1 MSMLN
6 EKAGKARAFVKEWL
20 EKKAATVNQRA
31 VIKDV
36 YLEVDITA
44 GYFFLLT
51 TANLIALSGL
61 ITNNTSVIIGAMLI
75 SPLMGPILSSG
86 FAFITGDSLIGRRA
100 LKKITLSV
108 ILTIIV
114 AAFAT
119 TLSPLQDLTGEILAR
134 IRPNLY
140 DLGVAFLAGTAGALA
155 ICTKRNYLTIVP
167 GVAIATAVIPPLS
180 VTGFGIGTLNMRV
193 ALGGFFLFFTNFVAI
208 IICTC
213 LVFYVYGFRP
223 GMVTE
228 TDKAT
233 TKIRLLTLLG
243 ILFLISL
250 PLLYTLHRTITEA
263 RLRKNIEYTLKT
275 DFDRERLSHLAGF
288 TYVDGKD
295 KLMLSATVNTIA
307 YFKDK
312 EINQIESNISSYLGR
327 PVALDIE
334 QVLVQGRG
342 LKEEP
347 QAPVIATVIAPQSK
361 PTAADLVKTARE
373 DTRREMARAIKKIDS
388 VISPSKVKGFFIGFN
403 DTEATVTVELEV
415 LRDAPFTEVETL
427 WLKRMLA
434 EELATSVELKIRLFP
449 VVAPLVFK
457 DSGAVLTKEM
467 KESFDALKKAFARDN
482 SITVELKSSRGPVIN
497 RQTRRLV
504 RQRAEMVKKYLVE
517 ELKVPPVQ
525 IKTVVSTR
533 RTKEP
538 PTVKVTT
545 RGVVKKKVP

>member
-1 MSMLN
+1 MLN

-312 EINQIESNISSYLGR
+312 EINRIEGNISSYLGR

-482 SITVELKSSRGPVIN
+482 SITVELKSSRGPVVN
-497 RQTRRLV
+497 RKTGRLV

>member
-1 MSMLN
+1 MKLLN
-6 EKAGKARAFVKEWL
+6 EKAGMAKAYVKDWL

-36 YLEVDITA
+36 YLEVDISA

-51 TANLIALSGL
+51 IANLIALSGL

-100 LKKITLSV
+100 LRKITLSV
-108 ILTIIV
+108 LLTIVV

-119 TLSPLQDLTGEILAR
+119 ALSPLQDITGEILAR

-180 VTGFGIGTLNMRV
+180 VTGFGIGTLNPRV
-193 ALGGFFLFFTNFVAI
+193 ALGGFFLFFTNFVTI

-228 TDKAT
+228 MDKAN
-233 TKIRLLTLLG
+233 TKKRLLSLLG
-243 ILFLISL
+243 ILLLISL

-263 RLRKNIEYTLKT
+263 RLRKNIEYSLKA
-275 DFDRERLSHLAGF
+275 DFDRERMSHLSGF
-288 TYVDGKD
+288 AYREDKD
-295 KLMLSATVNTIA
+295 ALRVSATVNTIV
-307 YFKDK
+307 YFKDT
-312 EINQIESNISSYLGR
+312 EINEIEKNISAYMAR
-327 PVALDIE
+327 PVTLDIE

-347 QAPVIATVIAPQSK
+347 AAQVIAPVIAPERKPAP
-361 PTAADLVKTARE
+361 AELVKTARE
-373 DTRREMARAIKKIDS
+373 ETRREMSRAVKKINA
-388 VISPSKVKGFFIGFN
+388 VISPAKVSGFFVGFN
-403 DTEATVTVELEV
+403 DVEAAVSIELDV
-415 LRDAPFTEVETL
+415 LKDWPFTEAESL

-434 EELATSVELKIRLFP
+434 TELSTPVDLKIRVAP
-449 VVAPLVFK
+449 VVAPLVFE
-457 DSGAVLTKEM
+457 GKEAALMEGM
-467 KESFDALKKAFARDN
+467 KRSFDALKEAVSKDP
-482 SITVELKSSRGPVIN
+482 SLEVEVRSSRGPVIN
-497 RQTRRLV
+497 PLTRRLV
-504 RQRAEMVKKYLVE
+504 RERAEAVRGYLVE
-517 ELKVPPVQ
+517 ELNIPAGQVR
-525 IKTVVSTR
+525 TVVSTR
-533 RTKEP
+533 KTKEP
-538 PTVKVTT
+538 PTVTVATKMPKEKA
-545 RGVVKKKVP
+545 R